1 MVLLQINMK
10 ACNIF
15 VFGLQNKIRVHT
27 QYERV
32 IEVLAMWWNQ
42 WKRTIISIRIQF
54 LIQARHISLRH
65 WEQGLRAVWWTNE
78 TNSKIRN

>member
-1 MVLLQINMK
+1 MK

-32 IEVLAMWWNQ
+32 IEVLAICDNMFENQ
-42 WKRTIISIRIQF
+42 CKNNQYSQINAFGIDGRERLFQ
-54 LIQARHISLRH
+54 
-65 WEQGLRAVWWTNE
+65 
-78 TNSKIRN
+78 

>member
-1 MVLLQINMK
+1 MK

-32 IEVLAMWWNQ
+32 IEVLAMCDNMFENQ